1 MNKITDSWNDL
12 IGLQSMAR
20 HIDHQITCLLAIPGY
35 DVNKEAIDGYKTRL
49 AKTLEETRELLN
61 KAAEETK

>member
-1 MNKITDSWNDL
+1 MNNLTDDWNRL
-12 IGLQSMAR
+12 TLLHSLAR
-20 HIDHQITCLLAIPGY
+20 HIDHQITCILAIPNFPDNDGI
-35 DVNKEAIDGYKTRL
+35 IDGYKTRL